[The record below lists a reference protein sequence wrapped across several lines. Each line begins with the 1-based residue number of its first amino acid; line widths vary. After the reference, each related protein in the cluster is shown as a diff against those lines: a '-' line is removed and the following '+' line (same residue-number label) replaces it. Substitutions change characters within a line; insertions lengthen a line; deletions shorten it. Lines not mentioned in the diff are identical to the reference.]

1 MKKIFKYLG
10 IVLSVALM
18 GTFTACQ
25 VEKENESADLG
36 LGIKVFFPTKVVAGQ
51 PMTINGSGFSD
62 VREIVFPGDVS
73 VTGFELVSDE
83 MIRVVAPSGIS
94 SNGGK
99 ISVVSSTDKAESHVP
114 LTLGNTVISGF
125 SKQDGEEIEGGQQLT
140 IYGEDLEFI
149 NGVELLDPDG
159 VPLLISDN
167 LFYRKGT
174 STVIINIPKK
184 VFEGTYI
191 GKLYT
196 YDRREFSLPELTYK
210 PASDGGHWEIVTETV
225 WEGDGSAGA
234 VNWNGTYR
242 FAGEG
247 FETGEEIAIIDAAT
261 WARMKSEPFY
271 MKYTAADP
279 SSYQIRVTTGWW
291 SVQWLGADN
300 DIAPW
305 NLAERIIDNGDGT
318 FSILVDFSEDP
329 AILDVLDE
337 QHLLFTGS
345 GYTPLAIYFEKEEWI
360 EGGGGHEEIVKTSVW
375 KGDGSAGAV
384 NWNGTYRFAGEGFET
399 GEEIAIIDAETWA
412 KMKSEPFY
420 MMYTAADPSSYQI
433 RVTTG
438 WWSVQWLGAD
448 NDIAPWNLA
457 ERIIDNGDG
466 TFSIQVD
473 FSEDPAILD
482 VLDEQ
487 HLLFTGSGF
496 TPLEIYFEETIW
508 VDGGGGDSGPKQ
520 DVFWQNEG
528 AGAVS
533 WNGTYRFALEGH
545 DTNNECIAEFPQDV
559 WDKIKSG
566 KFFLVVEATDPQIRV
581 TNGWWDTQWQSDFQP
596 GNELLTDNGDGTWT
610 LEINIA
616 GDPLADTI
624 DEKHILFTGDR
635 FTPVK
640 LYF

>member
-318 FSILVDFSEDP
+318 FSI
-329 AILDVLDE
+329 
-337 QHLLFTGS
+337 
-345 GYTPLAIYFEKEEWI
+345 
-360 EGGGGHEEIVKTSVW
+360 
-375 KGDGSAGAV
+375 
-384 NWNGTYRFAGEGFET
+384 
-399 GEEIAIIDAETWA
+399 
-412 KMKSEPFY
+412 
-420 MMYTAADPSSYQI
+420 
-433 RVTTG
+433 
-438 WWSVQWLGAD
+438 
-448 NDIAPWNLA
+448 
-457 ERIIDNGDG
+457 
-466 TFSIQVD
+466 QVD